1 MARDSIFGTMM
12 AATMQKFKTVVTDN
26 EAWGNKGLGLSVLH
40 GHVLGFLLGVGVML
54 VYMGT
59 LSVGFY
65 LAAIGV
71 FHMAEFYLTSFFHP
85 DTLSIDSFLVN
96 HSTAFWVAMIGSW
109 VEYLVEL
116 YLFPSLKGMWV
127 ITVLGMLAVIAG
139 QGLRSYAMWHAG
151 VSFTHLVAD
160 DKRDEH
166 TLVTDGIYSYI
177 RHPSYSGFF
186 IWSVATQV
194 VLVNPIC
201 IVGFA
206 AASYF
211 FFADRIPDEEEH
223 LIRFFGD
230 QYVQYRNRVP
240 SGVPLIK

>member
-1 MARDSIFGTMM
+1 MGRDSIFGTMM

-96 HSTAFWVAMIGSW
+96 HSSAFWVAMIGSW
-109 VEYLVEL
+109 GRVSCRALLV
-116 YLFPSLKGMWV
+116 PV
-127 ITVLGMLAVIAG
+127 A
-139 QGLRSYAMWHAG
+139 QG
-151 VSFTHLVAD
+151 D
-160 DKRDEH
+160 
-166 TLVTDGIYSYI
+166 
-177 RHPSYSGFF
+177 
-186 IWSVATQV
+186 
-194 VLVNPIC
+194 
-201 IVGFA
+201 
-206 AASYF
+206 
-211 FFADRIPDEEEH
+211 
-223 LIRFFGD
+223 
-230 QYVQYRNRVP
+230 
-240 SGVPLIK
+240 